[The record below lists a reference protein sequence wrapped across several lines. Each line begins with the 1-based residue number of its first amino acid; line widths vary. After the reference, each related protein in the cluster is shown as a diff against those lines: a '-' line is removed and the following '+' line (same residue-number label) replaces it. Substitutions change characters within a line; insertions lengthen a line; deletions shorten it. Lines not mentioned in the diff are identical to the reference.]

1 MIDALRANAGH
12 IAAWVPASSLALV
25 LVCAALLASLRFSTR
40 ASAWPARR
48 RRLARLLA
56 QNALGLAVAGL
67 VVALGPMRP
76 LFGTTRA
83 LDNRL
88 GTAAPETVFRLVQG
102 GAEGRLGDL
111 RGKVVLVNLWATWCP
126 PCTRE
131 LPVLDRLQEAYR
143 ERGLVV
149 VTLTDETPE
158 AVREV
163 LTRLAPHAVN
173 GSVPS
178 FGWLAI
184 RDFRPF
190 TLLVDRQGVLRDY
203 FFGEQSYETFES
215 RTLPHL

>member
-1 MIDALRANAGH
+1 MTDVLQANAGR
-12 IAAWVPASSLALV
+12 IAAWVPASSLAL
-25 LVCAALLASLRFSTR
+25 LAASAALLAWLRVSPR
-40 ASAWPARR
+40 AAAWPAPRR
-48 RRLARLLA
+48 QWARFLAR
-56 QNALGLAVAGL
+56 NALGLAVAGL

-76 LFGTTRA
+76 LFGTTRT
-83 LDNRL
+83 LDNRV
-88 GTAAPETVFRLVQG
+88 GSAAPEIVFRLVAS
-102 GAEGRLGDL
+102 GAESRLGEL

-131 LPVLDRLQEAYR
+131 LPVLDRLQLAYA

-163 LTRLAPHAVN
+163 LARLAPHARN

-190 TLLVDRQGVLRDY
+190 TLLLDRRGVLRDY

-215 RTLPHL
+215 RIGPHL